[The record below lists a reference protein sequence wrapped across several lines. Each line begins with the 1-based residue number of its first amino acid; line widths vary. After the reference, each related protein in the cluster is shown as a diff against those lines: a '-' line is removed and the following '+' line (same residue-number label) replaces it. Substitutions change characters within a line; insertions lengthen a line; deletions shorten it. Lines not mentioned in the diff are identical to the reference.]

1 MTLLERIEN
10 HLRDKDISA
19 TTFGRDAVGDPRF
32 VLDLRKGR
40 NPRRTTVLRLEAYL
54 AECGANACACQCG
67 NDRITNRRA
76 GEQFKYPAKSGMV
89 DRFETG
95 APERG
100 GHSGSGK
107 GDNR

>member
-10 HLRDKDISA
+10 HLRDNDISA

-40 NPRRTTVLRLEAYL
+40 NPRRKTVARLEAYL
-54 AECGANACACQCG
+54 SERGARECACQSRNG
-67 NDRITNRRA
+67 GTTTKVAIA
-76 GEQFKYPAKSGMV
+76 QFKYPAKSAMV
-89 DRFETG
+89 DRLETG
-95 APERG
+95 ASRRR
-100 GHSGSGK
+100 GHSGSGE